1 MRRLDRSLLGTAA
14 ALVAGALWILV
25 PAEAPPRSDPLALGA
40 DAGRPVGPPNATW
53 LETALRSAA
62 PVPRSDPAT
71 PETSARASAEPVPAA
86 EGCADLA
93 VLVLGPDG
101 PRAEQ
106 RLELWRIEAPND
118 STAGGPRENL
128 IALGVDSTD
137 ARGWLLWPALP
148 YGRYLVCLPP
158 APGQRGYR
166 GPGVTGRRLLELEHR
181 ADLLAE
187 RVLELQP

>member
-1 MRRLDRSLLGTAA
+1 MRWLDRSLLGTAA
-14 ALVAGALWILV
+14 ALVAGALWVLG
-25 PAEAPPRSDPLALGA
+25 PAEAPPRLDPLALGA
-40 DAGRPVGPPNATW
+40 DAARRVDPPSPTW
-53 LETALRSAA
+53 FEAAYRSAA
-62 PVPRSDPAT
+62 HARRSDPAT
-71 PETSARASAEPVPAA
+71 PETSVSAEPLPAA

-93 VLVLGPDG
+93 VLVLGPEG
-101 PRAEQ
+101 SRAEQ
-106 RLELWRIEAPND
+106 RLELWRIEGAND
-118 STAGGPRENL
+118 STEGGPGENL
-128 IALGVDSTD
+128 LALGVDSTD

-181 ADLLAE
+181 AELLAE

>member
-1 MRRLDRSLLGTAA
+1 MRSLERSLLGAAA
-14 ALVAGALWILV
+14 ALIAAALWVLAS
-25 PAEAPPRSDPLALGA
+25 AEGPPRLEPSAWAADTEPKERTARAPWLAA
-40 DAGRPVGPPNATW
+40 
-53 LETALRSAA
+53 ALRSASDA
-62 PVPRSDPAT
+62 PRSAPAT
-71 PETSARASAEPVPAA
+71 LEPSANAGAPLEAK
-86 EGCADLA
+86 GLADLA
-93 VLVLGPDG
+93 VLVLGPAG
-101 PRAEQ
+101 PCAEQ
-106 RLELWRIEAPND
+106 RLELWRIERASG
-118 STAGGPRENL
+118 STEGGSEENL

-181 ADLLAE
+181 SDLLAE

>member
-1 MRRLDRSLLGTAA
+1 MRFLDRSLFGTATVLLA
-14 ALVAGALWILV
+14 VIVWVLGPVEIPPRLEPTALARGTDVEDSSLPATWIGS
-25 PAEAPPRSDPLALGA
+25 AHRSENEAP
-40 DAGRPVGPPNATW
+40 
-53 LETALRSAA
+53 RSA
-62 PVPRSDPAT
+62 PAT
-71 PETSARASAEPVPAA
+71 IDASASGEPAPAA
-86 EGCADLA
+86 EGVADLA

-106 RLELWRIEAPND
+106 RLELWRIESASGSSESAPE
-118 STAGGPRENL
+118 ENL

-181 ADLLAE
+181 AELLAE